1 MTSVIEE
8 AANVSSV
15 MEQDTPGFDIA
26 VNSLWIGLQSYL
38 HRTERRYL
46 TSLNLGHPRL
56 VQNFWVT
63 DDGGTRSNSMCV
75 LFPRILL
82 LFREQKESP
91 ALRFE
96 RRGSF
101 DHSPPN
107 SLPNSPRGPPKWSV
121 YAVMFPR
128 HMLMI
133 ESTPNGYREF

>member
-1 MTSVIEE
+1 MEE
-8 AANVSSV
+8 AANVSR
-15 MEQDTPGFDIA
+15 MEQDTPEVDMA
-26 VNSLWIGLQSYL
+26 VNIQWVGLQSIL
-38 HRTERRYL
+38 HATERRYL
-46 TSLNLGHPRL
+46 TGLNLGTPHL

-82 LFREQKESP
+82 LFREQKESL

-107 SLPNSPRGPPKWSV
+107 SLLNSANGPPKWSV
-121 YAVMFPR
+121 YGVMFPR
-128 HMLMI
+128 HMLII
-133 ESTPNGYREF
+133 ESTLNGYQEI

>member
-1 MTSVIEE
+1 MEE
-8 AANVSSV
+8 VANVSR
-15 MEQDTPGFDIA
+15 MEQDTPEVDIA
-26 VNSLWIGLQSYL
+26 VNIQWVGLQSIL
-38 HRTERRYL
+38 HATERRYL
-46 TSLNLGHPRL
+46 TGLNLGTPHL

-107 SLPNSPRGPPKWSV
+107 SPLNSPNGPPKWSV
-121 YAVMFPR
+121 YGVMFPR
-128 HMLMI
+128 HMLII
-133 ESTPNGYREF
+133 ESTLNGYKEIQLG